1 MQERFDDAEAWWLRA
16 RDEAEAG
23 FGPNDAH
30 LAVIENGLAEVYR
43 CAGGNKFAH
52 AERHYRASIDILAR
66 EYGKDD
72 VRCAQAVQY
81 LGQYLSDAGRH
92 AEAAR
97 LLRAAIASKQIA
109 LGKGH
114 INVAEVRGVAC
125 VFSGCDGVAK
135 SGIVKV

>member
-1 MQERFDDAEAWWLRA
+1 MF
-16 RDEAEAG
+16 
-23 FGPNDAH
+23 
-30 LAVIENGLAEVYR
+30 R
-43 CAGGNKFAH
+43 CAGGVKFEQ

-92 AEAAR
+92 AEAVQT
-97 LLRAAIASKQIA
+97 LRAAISSKQVA

-114 INVAEVRGVAC
+114 INVAEVWGVAPLRAIM
-125 VFSGCDGVAK
+125 FG
-135 SGIVKV
+135 